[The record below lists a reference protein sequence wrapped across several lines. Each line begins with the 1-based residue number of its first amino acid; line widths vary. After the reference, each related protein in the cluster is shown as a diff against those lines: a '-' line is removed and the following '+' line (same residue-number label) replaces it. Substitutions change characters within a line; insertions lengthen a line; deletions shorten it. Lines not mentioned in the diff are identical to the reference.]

1 MKFLWTSPLV
11 RNMETSTSPHY
22 QKQLQMNCNADSWA
36 SNSKRSLDVSCKCL
50 LKKKL
55 SLIIL
60 NIVWVVWQ
68 DRGSLNDKCTRRL
81 LSHFVL
87 VQNTQKVI
95 NTPSELLVRMSRF
108 AHEQW
113 LFGAK
118 FVNFW
123 GVPDGN
129 AGISLFLCYIKMI
142 GTVYPNSSL
151 KCNL

>member
-68 DRGSLNDKCTRRL
+68 DRGSLNDKCTRRPPVPFCSGSKYTESDKHPL
-81 LSHFVL
+81 WTTCAHVQICAWAVIIWSQICQFLRCTWWKCRYFFIFVL
-87 VQNTQKVI
+87 YQG
-95 NTPSELLVRMSRF
+95 L
-108 AHEQW
+108 
-113 LFGAK
+113 
-118 FVNFW
+118 
-123 GVPDGN
+123 
-129 AGISLFLCYIKMI
+129 
-142 GTVYPNSSL
+142 
-151 KCNL
+151 